1 LAHHARHLIENLVIG
16 AIVENRQAA
25 VTGKRDLSHEL
36 LRVEAREPVS
46 AEIARKLLD
55 YLLSGVLLP
64 GDRLPSE
71 RELSRTFGVGRSA
84 VRDALKPLTLLGIID
99 VRQGDGTYLRATES
113 ELLPK
118 AVEWGLLLGERR
130 ALDLVEARRHI
141 EVALATLAAQR
152 RDEDDLRDMRRLLL
166 RMEQARSDDEFIDAD
181 MEFHLRLA
189 EAARNS
195 VLSGILTNIRSLI
208 QVWITRVTHAAD
220 SVAPSYQEHV
230 PIMEAVEA
238 KDAAAAA
245 AAMAAHLDSAGAK
258 LARTLE
264 EERATSAEGLREA
277 KIEPSARR
285 S

>member
-1 LAHHARHLIENLVIG
+1 MTDKQEMA
-16 AIVENRQAA
+16 Q
-25 VTGKRDLSHEL
+25 KL
-36 LRVEAREPVS
+36 LRVEAREPLS

-55 YLLSGVLLP
+55 YLLSGVLMP

-84 VRDALKPLTLLGIID
+84 VRDALKPLSLLGIID

-118 AVEWGLLLGERR
+118 AVEWGLLLGEQS
-130 ALDLVEARRHI
+130 AVDLVEARRHI

-152 RDEDDLRDMRRLLL
+152 RSEEDLSELRRLL
-166 RMEQARSDDEFIDAD
+166 REMQDAGSDDVFIEAD
-181 MEFHLRLA
+181 IAFHLRLA
-189 EAARNS
+189 EAAGNS

-208 QVWITRVTHAAD
+208 QVWITRVTRAAD
-220 SVAPSYQEHV
+220 SIAPSYQEHV
-230 PIMEAVEA
+230 PIMAAVEA
-238 KDAAAAA
+238 RDPAAAA
-245 AAMAAHLDSAGAK
+245 AAMGAHLDSAGAK

-264 EERATSAEGLREA
+264 AERATSAERLGEA
-277 KIEPSARR
+277 KIEPSARP

>member
-1 LAHHARHLIENLVIG
+1 MA
-16 AIVENRQAA
+16 ENRQAA
-25 VTGKRDLSHEL
+25 TTGKREPGHEL
-36 LRVEAREPVS
+36 LRVEARESVS

-113 ELLPK
+113 EVLPK

-130 ALDLVEARRHI
+130 AVDLVEARRHI
-141 EVALATLAAQR
+141 EITLATLAAQR
-152 RDEDDLRDMRRLLL
+152 RSEEDLRDMRRLL
-166 RMEQARSDDEFIDAD
+166 RQMQDAASDDEFIEAD
-181 MEFHLRLA
+181 MAFHLRLA

-208 QVWITRVTHAAD
+208 QVWITRVTLAAETL
-220 SVAPSYQEHV
+220 APSYQEHV

-238 KDAAAAA
+238 GDPAAAA
-245 AAMAAHLDSAGAK
+245 AAMGAHLDSAGAK
-258 LARTLE
+258 LAKTLE
-264 EERATSAEGLREA
+264 AERATSGERPREA

-285 S
+285 P

>member
-1 LAHHARHLIENLVIG
+1 M
-16 AIVENRQAA
+16 
-25 VTGKRDLSHEL
+25 TGKHEMAHEL

-130 ALDLVEARRHI
+130 AVDLVEARRHI

-152 RDEDDLRDMRRLLL
+152 RSEEDLRDMRGLL
-166 RMEQARSDDEFIDAD
+166 RQMQDAGSDDEFIEAD
-181 MEFHLRLA
+181 MAFHLRLA
-189 EAARNS
+189 EAAGNS
-195 VLSGILTNIRSLI
+195 VLSGILINIRSLI
-208 QVWITRVTHAAD
+208 QVWITRVTYAAE
-220 SVAPSYQEHV
+220 SIAPSYQEHV

-238 KDAAAAA
+238 GDPAAAA
-245 AAMAAHLDSAGAK
+245 AAMGAHLDSAGAK

-264 EERATSAEGLREA
+264 TERASSAERLGEA
-277 KIEPSARR
+277 TVEPSARR

>member
-1 LAHHARHLIENLVIG
+1 M
-16 AIVENRQAA
+16 
-25 VTGKRDLSHEL
+25 TGKHEMAHEL

-130 ALDLVEARRHI
+130 AVDLVEARRHI

-152 RDEDDLRDMRRLLL
+152 RSEEDLRDMRGLL
-166 RMEQARSDDEFIDAD
+166 RQMQDAGSDDEFIEAD
-181 MEFHLRLA
+181 MAFHLRLA
-189 EAARNS
+189 EAAGNS
-195 VLSGILTNIRSLI
+195 VLSGILINIRSLI
-208 QVWITRVTHAAD
+208 QVWITRVTYAAE
-220 SVAPSYQEHV
+220 SIAPSYQEHV

-238 KDAAAAA
+238 GDPAAAA
-245 AAMAAHLDSAGAK
+245 AAMGAHLDSAGAK

-264 EERATSAEGLREA
+264 TERATSAERLGEA
-277 KIEPSARR
+277 TVEPSARR

>member
-1 LAHHARHLIENLVIG
+1 MNLLIG
-16 AIVENRQAA
+16 DRGKQADA
-25 VTGKRDLSHEL
+25 MTGKSEPPHGL
-36 LRVEAREPVS
+36 LPVEAREPVS

-152 RDEDDLRDMRRLLL
+152 RSEEDLRELRKLL
-166 RMEQARSDDEFIDAD
+166 RQMEEARSDDEFIDAD
-181 MEFHLRLA
+181 IAFHLRLA
-189 EAARNS
+189 EAAGNS

-208 QVWITRVTHAAD
+208 QVWITRVTYAAE
-220 SVAPSYQEHV
+220 SVAPSYREHV

-238 KDAAAAA
+238 KDPAAAA
-245 AAMAAHLDSAGAK
+245 AAMAAHMDSAGAK
-258 LARTLE
+258 LTRTLE
-264 EERATSAEGLREA
+264 AERATSAEGLREP

>member
-1 LAHHARHLIENLVIG
+1 M
-16 AIVENRQAA
+16 
-25 VTGKRDLSHEL
+25 TGKREPAHEL

-64 GDRLPSE
+64 GERLPSE

-84 VRDALKPLTLLGIID
+84 VRDALKPLTLLGIIE

-130 ALDLVEARRHI
+130 AVDLVEARRHI

-152 RDEDDLRDMRRLLL
+152 RSEEDLRDMRRLL
-166 RMEQARSDDEFIDAD
+166 RQMQDAGSDDEFIEAD
-181 MEFHLRLA
+181 MAFHLRLA
-189 EAARNS
+189 EAAGNS
-195 VLSGILTNIRSLI
+195 VLAGILMNIRSLI
-208 QVWITRVTHAAD
+208 QVWITRVTYAAD
-220 SVAPSYQEHV
+220 SVTPSYQEHV
-230 PIMEAVEA
+230 PIMEAVETG
-238 KDAAAAA
+238 DPAAAA
-245 AAMAAHLDSAGAK
+245 AAMGAHLDSAGAK
-258 LARTLE
+258 LNRTLE
-264 EERATSAEGLREA
+264 AERATSVERLREA
-277 KIEPSARR
+277 KIEPSAGR

>member
-1 LAHHARHLIENLVIG
+1 M
-16 AIVENRQAA
+16 
-25 VTGKRDLSHEL
+25 TGKREPAHEL

-64 GDRLPSE
+64 GERLPSE

-84 VRDALKPLTLLGIID
+84 VRDALKPLTLLGIIE

-130 ALDLVEARRHI
+130 AVDLVEARRHI
-141 EVALATLAAQR
+141 EVALATLASQR
-152 RDEDDLRDMRRLLL
+152 RSEEDLRDMRRLL
-166 RMEQARSDDEFIDAD
+166 RQMQDAGSDDEFIEAD
-181 MEFHLRLA
+181 MAFHLRLA
-189 EAARNS
+189 EAAGNS
-195 VLSGILTNIRSLI
+195 VLAGILTNIRSLI
-208 QVWITRVTHAAD
+208 QVWITRVTYAAD

-230 PIMEAVEA
+230 PIMEAVENG
-238 KDAAAAA
+238 DPAAAA
-245 AAMAAHLDSAGAK
+245 AAMGAHLDSAGAK
-258 LARTLE
+258 LNRTLE
-264 EERATSAEGLREA
+264 AERATSAERLREA
-277 KIEPSARR
+277 KIGPSAGR

>member
-1 LAHHARHLIENLVIG
+1 MTDKQEMA
-16 AIVENRQAA
+16 Q
-25 VTGKRDLSHEL
+25 KL
-36 LRVEAREPVS
+36 LRVEAREPLS

-55 YLLSGVLLP
+55 YLLSGVLMP

-84 VRDALKPLTLLGIID
+84 VRDALKPLSLLGIID

-118 AVEWGLLLGERR
+118 AVEWGLLLGEQS
-130 ALDLVEARRHI
+130 AVDLVEARRHI

-152 RDEDDLRDMRRLLL
+152 RSEEDLSELRRLL
-166 RMEQARSDDEFIDAD
+166 REMQDAGSDDEFIEAD
-181 MEFHLRLA
+181 IAFHLRLA
-189 EAARNS
+189 EAAGNS

-208 QVWITRVTHAAD
+208 QVWITRVTRAAD
-220 SVAPSYQEHV
+220 SIVPSYQEHV
-230 PIMEAVEA
+230 PIMAAVEA
-238 KDAAAAA
+238 RDPAAAA
-245 AAMAAHLDSAGAK
+245 AAMGAHLDSAGAK

-264 EERATSAEGLREA
+264 AERATSAERLGEA
-277 KIEPSARR
+277 KIEPSARP

>member
-1 LAHHARHLIENLVIG
+1 MTV
-16 AIVENRQAA
+16 
-25 VTGKRDLSHEL
+25 KREPAHEL

-64 GDRLPSE
+64 GERLPSE

-84 VRDALKPLTLLGIID
+84 VRDALKPLTLLGIIE

-130 ALDLVEARRHI
+130 AVDLVEARRHI

-152 RDEDDLRDMRRLLL
+152 RSEEDLRDMRRLL
-166 RMEQARSDDEFIDAD
+166 RQMQDAGSDDEFIEAD
-181 MEFHLRLA
+181 MAFHLRLA
-189 EAARNS
+189 EAAGNS
-195 VLSGILTNIRSLI
+195 VLAGILTNIRSLI
-208 QVWITRVTHAAD
+208 QVWITRVTYAAD

-230 PIMEAVEA
+230 PIMEAVETG
-238 KDAAAAA
+238 DPVAAA
-245 AAMAAHLDSAGAK
+245 AAMGAHLDSAGAK
-258 LARTLE
+258 LNKTLE
-264 EERATSAEGLREA
+264 AERATSAERLREA
-277 KIEPSARR
+277 KIGPSAGR

>member
-1 LAHHARHLIENLVIG
+1 MTG
-16 AIVENRQAA
+16 NREPDH
-25 VTGKRDLSHEL
+25 GL
-36 LRVEAREPVS
+36 LPVAAREPVS

-113 ELLPK
+113 EVLPK

-152 RDEDDLRDMRRLLL
+152 RNEEDLRELRRLL
-166 RMEQARSDDEFIDAD
+166 RQMEEAGSDDEFIDAD
-181 MEFHLRLA
+181 MAFHLRLA
-189 EAARNS
+189 DAAGNS

-208 QVWITRVTHAAD
+208 QVWITRVTYAAD
-220 SVAPSYQEHV
+220 SVVPSYQEHV

-238 KDAAAAA
+238 EDPAAAA

-264 EERATSAEGLREA
+264 AERATSAEGLREA
-277 KIEPSARR
+277 KTESSPRR

>member
-1 LAHHARHLIENLVIG
+1 M
-16 AIVENRQAA
+16 QP
-25 VTGKRDLSHEL
+25 
-36 LRVEAREPVS
+36 REPVS

-99 VRQGDGTYLRATES
+99 VRQGDGTYLRTTES
-113 ELLPK
+113 EILPK
-118 AVEWGLLLGERR
+118 AIEWGLLLGERR

-141 EVALATLAAQR
+141 EVALATLAAER
-152 RDEDDLRDMRRLLL
+152 RDEQDLRDMRVLL
-166 RMEQARSDDEFIDAD
+166 RQMELAASDDEFIEAD
-181 MEFHLRLA
+181 MKFHLRLA

-195 VLSGILTNIRSLI
+195 VLAGILTNIRSLI
-208 QVWITRVTHAAD
+208 RVWISRVTRAAD

-230 PIMEAVEA
+230 PIMEALEA
-238 KDAAAAA
+238 KDPAAAA

-264 EERATSAEGLREA
+264 AERATAKDLREA
-277 KIEPSARR
+277 TSEPATGR

>member
-1 LAHHARHLIENLVIG
+1 
-16 AIVENRQAA
+16 VEDRQTAKTGNREAA
-25 VTGKRDLSHEL
+25 HEL
-36 LRVEAREPVS
+36 LPVEVREPVS

-118 AVEWGLLLGERR
+118 AVEWGLLLGQPR

-152 RDEDDLRDMRRLLL
+152 RDEQDLKDLRRLLR
-166 RMEQARSDDEFIDAD
+166 RMEQAKGDDDFIEAD
-181 MEFHLRLA
+181 MEFHLRIA

-195 VLSGILTNIRSLI
+195 VLAGILMNVRSLI
-208 QVWITRVTHAAD
+208 QVWITRVTNAAD
-220 SVAPSYQEHV
+220 SVTPSYQEHV
-230 PIMEAVEA
+230 PIMEALEA
-238 KDAAAAA
+238 QDPAAAA

-258 LARTLE
+258 LSRTLE
-264 EERATSAEGLREA
+264 AERATSAAPVADLKEA
-277 KIEPSARR
+277 KVGPSAGR

>member
-1 LAHHARHLIENLVIG
+1 M
-16 AIVENRQAA
+16 
-25 VTGKRDLSHEL
+25 TGEREPGHEL
-36 LRVEAREPVS
+36 LRVEARESVS

-113 ELLPK
+113 EVLPK

-130 ALDLVEARRHI
+130 AVDLVEARRHI
-141 EVALATLAAQR
+141 EITLATLAAQR
-152 RDEDDLRDMRRLLL
+152 RSEEDLRDMRGLL
-166 RMEQARSDDEFIDAD
+166 RQMQDAGSDDEFIEAD
-181 MEFHLRLA
+181 IAFHLRLA
-189 EAARNS
+189 EAAGNS

-208 QVWITRVTHAAD
+208 QVWITRVTYAAD

-230 PIMEAVEA
+230 PIMEAVETG
-238 KDAAAAA
+238 DPVAAA
-245 AAMAAHLDSAGAK
+245 AAMGAHLDSAGAK
-258 LARTLE
+258 LNRTLE
-264 EERATSAEGLREA
+264 AERATSAERLREA
-277 KIEPSARR
+277 KIEPSAGR

>member
-1 LAHHARHLIENLVIG
+1 M
-16 AIVENRQAA
+16 ENRQAA

>member
-1 LAHHARHLIENLVIG
+1 M
-16 AIVENRQAA
+16 
-25 VTGKRDLSHEL
+25 TGKHEMAHEL

-130 ALDLVEARRHI
+130 AVDLVEARRHI

-152 RDEDDLRDMRRLLL
+152 RSEEDLRDMRGLL
-166 RMEQARSDDEFIDAD
+166 RQMQDAGSDDEFIEAD
-181 MEFHLRLA
+181 MAFHLRLA
-189 EAARNS
+189 EAAGNS
-195 VLSGILTNIRSLI
+195 VLSGILINIRSLI
-208 QVWITRVTHAAD
+208 QVWITRVTYAAE
-220 SVAPSYQEHV
+220 SIAPSYQEHV

-238 KDAAAAA
+238 GDPAAAA
-245 AAMAAHLDSAGAK
+245 AAMGAHLDSAGAK

-264 EERATSAEGLREA
+264 TERATSAERLGEA
-277 KIEPSARR
+277 TVEPSAQR

>member
-1 LAHHARHLIENLVIG
+1 MAES
-16 AIVENRQAA
+16 RQAA
-25 VTGKRDLSHEL
+25 TTGKREPGHEL
-36 LRVEAREPVS
+36 LRVEARESVS

-113 ELLPK
+113 EVLPK

-130 ALDLVEARRHI
+130 AVDLVEARRHI
-141 EVALATLAAQR
+141 EITLATLAAQR
-152 RDEDDLRDMRRLLL
+152 RSEEDLRDMRRLL
-166 RMEQARSDDEFIDAD
+166 RQMQDAASDDEFIEAD
-181 MEFHLRLA
+181 IAFHLRLA

-208 QVWITRVTHAAD
+208 QVWITHAAD
-220 SVAPSYQEHV
+220 TLAPSYQEHV
-230 PIMEAVEA
+230 PIMAALEAG
-238 KDAAAAA
+238 DPAAAA
-245 AAMAAHLDSAGAK
+245 AAMGAHLDSAGAK
-258 LARTLE
+258 LAKTLE
-264 EERATSAEGLREA
+264 AERATSGERPQEA

-285 S
+285 P

>member
-1 LAHHARHLIENLVIG
+1 M
-16 AIVENRQAA
+16 IVENERAA
-25 VTGKRDLSHEL
+25 MTGKSELPHEL

-152 RDEDDLRDMRRLLL
+152 RDEADLEDMRRLLL
-166 RMEQARSDDEFIDAD
+166 RMKQAGSDDEFIEAD

-189 EAARNS
+189 EAAGNS
-195 VLSGILTNIRSLI
+195 VLAGILINIRSLI
-208 QVWITRVTHAAD
+208 QVWITRVTYAAD

-230 PIMEAVEA
+230 PIMDAVEA
-238 KDAAAAA
+238 QDPAAAA

-264 EERATSAEGLREA
+264 TERATSAENLGEA
-277 KIEPSARR
+277 KIEPSAGR

>member
-1 LAHHARHLIENLVIG
+1 M
-16 AIVENRQAA
+16 
-25 VTGKRDLSHEL
+25 TGKREPAHEL
-36 LRVEAREPVS
+36 LRVEARESVS

-64 GDRLPSE
+64 GERLPSE

-130 ALDLVEARRHI
+130 AVDLVEARRHI

-152 RDEDDLRDMRRLLL
+152 RSEEDLRDMRRLL
-166 RMEQARSDDEFIDAD
+166 RQMQDAGSDDEFIEAD
-181 MEFHLRLA
+181 MAFHLRLA
-189 EAARNS
+189 EAAGNS
-195 VLSGILTNIRSLI
+195 VLAGILTNIRSLI
-208 QVWITRVTHAAD
+208 QVWITRVTYAAD

-230 PIMEAVEA
+230 PIMEAVETG
-238 KDAAAAA
+238 DPAAAA
-245 AAMAAHLDSAGAK
+245 AAMGAHLDSAGAK
-258 LARTLE
+258 LNRTLE
-264 EERATSAEGLREA
+264 AERATSAERLREA
-277 KIEPSARR
+277 KTEPSAGR

>member
-1 LAHHARHLIENLVIG
+1 MTDKQEMA
-16 AIVENRQAA
+16 Q
-25 VTGKRDLSHEL
+25 KL
-36 LRVEAREPVS
+36 LRVEAREPLS

-55 YLLSGVLLP
+55 YLLSGVLMP

-84 VRDALKPLTLLGIID
+84 VRDALKPLSLLGIID

-118 AVEWGLLLGERR
+118 AVEWGLLLGEQS
-130 ALDLVEARRHI
+130 AVDLVEARRHI

-152 RDEDDLRDMRRLLL
+152 RSEEDLSELRRLL
-166 RMEQARSDDEFIDAD
+166 REMQDAGSDDEFIEAD
-181 MEFHLRLA
+181 IAFHLRLA
-189 EAARNS
+189 EAAGNS

-208 QVWITRVTHAAD
+208 QVWITRVTRAAD
-220 SVAPSYQEHV
+220 SIAPSYQEHV
-230 PIMEAVEA
+230 PIMAAVEA
-238 KDAAAAA
+238 RDPAAAA
-245 AAMAAHLDSAGAK
+245 AAMGAHLDSAGAK

-264 EERATSAEGLREA
+264 AERATSAERLGEA
-277 KIEPSARR
+277 KIEPSARP

>member
-1 LAHHARHLIENLVIG
+1 M
-16 AIVENRQAA
+16 VENRQAA
-25 VTGKRDLSHEL
+25 MTGKREPAHGL
-36 LRVEAREPVS
+36 LPVEAREPVS

-99 VRQGDGTYLRATES
+99 VRQGDGTFLRATES

-141 EVALATLAAQR
+141 EVTLATLAAQR
-152 RDEDDLRDMRRLLL
+152 RSEDDLRELRRLL
-166 RMEQARSDDEFIDAD
+166 RQMEEAGSDDEFIDAD
-181 MEFHLRLA
+181 MAFHLRLA
-189 EAARNS
+189 EAAGNS

-208 QVWITRVTHAAD
+208 QVWITRVTYAAD
-220 SVAPSYQEHV
+220 SVTPSYQEHV
-230 PIMEAVEA
+230 PVMEAVEA
-238 KDAAAAA
+238 RDPAAAA

-264 EERATSAEGLREA
+264 TERATSAEDLRKA
-277 KIEPSARR
+277 KIEPSPRR
-285 S
+285 P

>member
-1 LAHHARHLIENLVIG
+1 
-16 AIVENRQAA
+16 VENRQAEM
-25 VTGKRDLSHEL
+25 TGKREPAHEL
-36 LRVEAREPVS
+36 LRVEAREPIS

-130 ALDLVEARRHI
+130 AVDLVEARRHI

-152 RDEDDLRDMRRLLL
+152 RSEEDLRDMRRLL
-166 RMEQARSDDEFIDAD
+166 RQMQDAGSDDEFIEAD
-181 MEFHLRLA
+181 MAFHLRLA
-189 EAARNS
+189 EAAGNS
-195 VLSGILTNIRSLI
+195 VLAGILTNIRSLI
-208 QVWITRVTHAAD
+208 QVWITRVTYAAD

-238 KDAAAAA
+238 GDPAAAA
-245 AAMAAHLDSAGAK
+245 AAMGAHLDSAGAK

-264 EERATSAEGLREA
+264 AERPTSAERLREG
-277 KIEPSARR
+277 KTEPLAGR

>member
-1 LAHHARHLIENLVIG
+1 M
-16 AIVENRQAA
+16 VENRQAA
-25 VTGKRDLSHEL
+25 MTGKREPDHGL
-36 LRVEAREPVS
+36 LPVEAREPVS

-99 VRQGDGTYLRATES
+99 VRQGDGTFLRATES

-141 EVALATLAAQR
+141 EVTLATLAAQR
-152 RDEDDLRDMRRLLL
+152 RSEDDLRELRRLL
-166 RMEQARSDDEFIDAD
+166 RQMEEAGSDDEFIDAD
-181 MEFHLRLA
+181 MAFHLRLA
-189 EAARNS
+189 EAAGNS

-208 QVWITRVTHAAD
+208 QVWITRVTYAAD
-220 SVAPSYQEHV
+220 SVTPSYQEHV
-230 PIMEAVEA
+230 PVMEAVEA
-238 KDAAAAA
+238 RDPAAAA

-264 EERATSAEGLREA
+264 TERATSAEDLRKA
-277 KIEPSARR
+277 KIEPSPRR
-285 S
+285 P

>member
-1 LAHHARHLIENLVIG
+1 MS
-16 AIVENRQAA
+16 
-25 VTGKRDLSHEL
+25 GKRVPAHEL

-55 YLLSGVLLP
+55 YLLSGELLP

-130 ALDLVEARRHI
+130 AIDLVEARWHI

-152 RDEDDLRDMRRLLL
+152 RSEEDLRDMRRLL
-166 RMEQARSDDEFIDAD
+166 RQMQDAGSADEFIEAD
-181 MEFHLRLA
+181 VAFHLRLA
-189 EAARNS
+189 GAARNS
-195 VLSGILTNIRSLI
+195 VLAGILTNIRSLI
-208 QVWITRVTHAAD
+208 EVWITRVTYAAD
-220 SVAPSYQEHV
+220 SVVPSYQEHV

-238 KDAAAAA
+238 GDPAAAA
-245 AAMAAHLDSAGAK
+245 AAMGAHLDSAGAK
-258 LARTLE
+258 LTRTLE
-264 EERATSAEGLREA
+264 AERATSAERLREA
-277 KIEPSARR
+277 KIEPSAGR

>member
-1 LAHHARHLIENLVIG
+1 M
-16 AIVENRQAA
+16 VENRQAA
-25 VTGKRDLSHEL
+25 MTGKREPAHGL
-36 LRVEAREPVS
+36 LPVEAREPVS

-99 VRQGDGTYLRATES
+99 VRQGDGTFLRATES

-141 EVALATLAAQR
+141 EVTLATLAAQR
-152 RDEDDLRDMRRLLL
+152 RSEDDLRELRRLL
-166 RMEQARSDDEFIDAD
+166 RQMEEAGSDDEFIDAD
-181 MEFHLRLA
+181 MAFHLRLA
-189 EAARNS
+189 EAAGNS

-208 QVWITRVTHAAD
+208 QVWITRVTYAAD
-220 SVAPSYQEHV
+220 SVTPSYQVHV
-230 PIMEAVEA
+230 PVMEAVEA
-238 KDAAAAA
+238 RDPAAAA

-264 EERATSAEGLREA
+264 TERATSAEDLRKA
-277 KIEPSARR
+277 KIEPSPRR
-285 S
+285 P

>member
-1 LAHHARHLIENLVIG
+1 M
-16 AIVENRQAA
+16 
-25 VTGKRDLSHEL
+25 TGKREPAHEL

-64 GDRLPSE
+64 GERLPSE

-84 VRDALKPLTLLGIID
+84 VRDALKPLTLLGIIE

-130 ALDLVEARRHI
+130 AVDLVEARRHI

-152 RDEDDLRDMRRLLL
+152 RSEEDLRDMRRLL
-166 RMEQARSDDEFIDAD
+166 RQMQDAGSDDEFIEAD
-181 MEFHLRLA
+181 MAFHLRLA
-189 EAARNS
+189 EAAGNS
-195 VLSGILTNIRSLI
+195 VLAGILTNIRSLI
-208 QVWITRVTHAAD
+208 QVWITRVTYAAD

-230 PIMEAVEA
+230 PIMEAVETG
-238 KDAAAAA
+238 DPAAAA
-245 AAMAAHLDSAGAK
+245 AAMGAHLDSAGAK
-258 LARTLE
+258 LNRTLE
-264 EERATSAEGLREA
+264 AERATSAERLREV
-277 KIEPSARR
+277 KIEPSAGR